1 MNASSHDTSVRCEPS
16 TPFRGSLG
24 FPQDTKVISSN
35 GTSIYKSVLVWK
47 CLTVSD
53 GNLLCLWGMEPQWL
67 RVFFLLLLSNKTT
80 AHRGPCLTAHTNS
93 FYPLS
98 SQTNSVLYASSMQLL
113 IWTVTLCLC
122 VAAVTLSHDWR
133 PARLLVANLRHT
145 HSTECFLNR
154 IVTAPVQAP
163 SKQCSFPNCWLP
175 LEKTQVGPSFYQKG
189 GNILEREALISL
201 SLNPP
206 PTFPYAIPYDTMKDS
221 DPLSNE
227 HEIWRVS
234 QSGSPL

>member
-1 MNASSHDTSVRCEPS
+1 MTQVCDVSLPLPFVDLWVFPRTQRSFHPMAPPSINLYWCESVWACQTVTFCACEE
-16 TPFRGSLG
+16 
-24 FPQDTKVISSN
+24 
-35 GTSIYKSVLVWK
+35 W
-47 CLTVSD
+47 
-53 GNLLCLWGMEPQWL
+53 NLSGQGC
-67 RVFFLLLLSNKTT
+67 FFLLLLSNETT

-98 SQTNSVLYASSMQLL
+98 SQTSSVLYASSMQLL

-175 LEKTQVGPSFYQKG
+175 LEKTQVGPSFYQRG

-206 PTFPYAIPYDTMKDS
+206 PL
-221 DPLSNE
+221 PLCYTIWHNE
-227 HEIWRVS
+227 RFRSLE
-234 QSGSPL
+234 